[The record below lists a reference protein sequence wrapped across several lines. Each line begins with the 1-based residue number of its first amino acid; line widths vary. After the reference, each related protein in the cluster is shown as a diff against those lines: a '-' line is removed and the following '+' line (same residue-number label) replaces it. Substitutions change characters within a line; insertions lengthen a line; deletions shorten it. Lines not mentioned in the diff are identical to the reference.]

1 MVDVASMSQFLLM
14 TADLLAVVRKAG
26 GDLNHDFIRY
36 VITRH
41 EPHDGP
47 QSQIVALLR
56 SLFGDEVLAASVWKS
71 TAIADA
77 GLTKQSLY
85 ELEKG
90 SVGRATFDRAIESL
104 EAVNGEILGSIYRA
118 WGGRHDPA
126 GQITALYAST
136 AENEKLAMA
145 NLPAELV
152 ERSPERAPAGPVR
165 SMGLAL
171 DRMERESRDLEKA
184 LAAGAAV
191 VELDPSLVDVSSVR
205 DRLSESND
213 ASFETFKQSIAD
225 RGQEVPIL
233 VRPHPA
239 NEGRYQVAYGHRRLR
254 AAAALGRKVRAIV
267 RELSD
272 TESVIAQGIE
282 NSQRKDLSYI
292 ERALFAA
299 RLEDKGFERSV
310 IIDALAT
317 DKGELSKLI
326 SVARAVP
333 ELVIEAIGPAPKA
346 GRRQVACTCGC
357 ASRRS
362 R

>member
-1 MVDVASMSQFLLM
+1 M
-14 TADLLAVVRKAG
+14 TR
-26 GDLNHDFIRY
+26 R
-36 VITRH
+36 
-41 EPHDGP
+41 
-47 QSQIVALLR
+47 
-56 SLFGDEVLAASVWKS
+56 
-71 TAIADA
+71 
-77 GLTKQSLY
+77 
-85 ELEKG
+85 
-90 SVGRATFDRAIESL
+90 DR
-104 EAVNGEILGSIYRA
+104 
-118 WGGRHDPA
+118 
-126 GQITALYAST
+126 ITALYAST

-254 AAAALGRKVRAIV
+254 AAAALGRKVRAVV

-272 TESVIAQGIE
+272 TELVIAQGIE

-346 GRRQVACTCGC
+346 GRRRWLALADALRDARAKRAAERASKDPDLSKADTDTRFLRVFAATNLSARNQATVATWKSESGRVV
-357 ASRRS
+357 ATITRSNKAINLAFDSRKEPEFADFVTSQLDELYTAFLS
-362 R
+362 RAKALG

>member
-1 MVDVASMSQFLLM
+1 M
-14 TADLLAVVRKAG
+14 TR
-26 GDLNHDFIRY
+26 R
-36 VITRH
+36 
-41 EPHDGP
+41 
-47 QSQIVALLR
+47 
-56 SLFGDEVLAASVWKS
+56 
-71 TAIADA
+71 
-77 GLTKQSLY
+77 
-85 ELEKG
+85 
-90 SVGRATFDRAIESL
+90 DR
-104 EAVNGEILGSIYRA
+104 
-118 WGGRHDPA
+118 
-126 GQITALYAST
+126 ITALYAST

-145 NLPAELV
+145 NLPAESV
-152 ERSPERAPAGPVR
+152 ERSPERAAAGPVR

-191 VELDPSLVDVSSVR
+191 VELDPSLVDVSIVR

-213 ASFETFKQSIAD
+213 ASFETFKKSIAD

-239 NEGRYQVAYGHRRLR
+239 NDGRYQVAYGHRRLR
-254 AAAALGRKVRAIV
+254 AAAALGRKVRAVV

-299 RLEDKGFERSV
+299 RLEDKGFERNV

-346 GRRQVACTCGC
+346 GRRRWLALADALRDARAKRAAEQASKDPDLSKADTDTRFLRVFAATNLSARNQPTVATWKSESGRVV
-357 ASRRS
+357 ATITRSNKAINLAFDSRNEPEFADFVTSQLDELYTAFLS
-362 R
+362 RAKALG